1 MYRKINPA
9 LLLVLFTVV
18 SYSQVTNT
26 KNSAL
31 DKDLY
36 RYHLK
41 DSVKSVKYSRIVY
54 KEDLDM
60 KARNDLYSDAFS
72 YRDAYHVL
80 HFNTYGMS
88 IDESLASDTIQ
99 YDEKDLQIKA
109 GYTVK
114 KQLPAPAY
122 KNNLLKANTVTWNI
136 SQCFV
141 NNALSGTVQL
151 YYKYSFDKNGNI
163 TAEKQYFPLGDRN
176 TVTTKYDEKDLY
188 ETTKYIYDVK
198 GNLIQQRLFSKEEN
212 PSYDTYK
219 DGAYE
224 VWNYEYDAKN
234 RLIRTTQSQGAAPI
248 FEEKYK
254 YHPTENYITEKYVFE
269 ENGLDFALYENFKT
283 LNLFYNKSGAVV
295 ESDYFKK
302 SDYDNSVTTKKIFY
316 EYEFDSH
323 NNWVSCKLRF
333 DSKNNEV
340 TASVKRSILYYEK

>member
-1 MYRKINPA
+1 MYKKIN
-9 LLLVLFTVV
+9 LSLSLVLFTVI
-18 SYSQVTNT
+18 SYSQVNNP
-26 KNSAL
+26 KSSSLN
-31 DKDLY
+31 KDLY
-36 RYHLK
+36 QYHLK
-41 DSVKSVKYSRIVY
+41 DSVKSVRYSRIVY
-54 KEDLDM
+54 REDLDM
-60 KARNDLYSDAFS
+60 EARQALHSDAFS

-88 IDESLASDTIQ
+88 LDEALAGDTIQ

-114 KQLPAPAY
+114 KQLPYPAY

-136 SQCFV
+136 SQCYV

-151 YYKYSFDKNGNI
+151 SYKYLFDKNGNI
-163 TAEKQYFPLGDRN
+163 TAEKQYFPLGDRD
-176 TVTTKYDEKDLY
+176 TITTKYDEKDLY

-198 GNLIQQRLFSKEEN
+198 GNLIQQRLFSKEED
-212 PSYDTYK
+212 PSYYTYK

-224 VWNYEYDAKN
+224 IWNYEYDAKN
-234 RLIRTTQSQGAAPI
+234 RLIRTTKSQGGEPM

-254 YHPTENYITEKYVFE
+254 YHPTENYIAEKYVFE
-269 ENGLDFALYENFKT
+269 ENGLGFSLYENFKT
-283 LNLFYNKSGAVV
+283 VNLFYNKLGDVM

-316 EYEFDSH
+316 EYEFDAH